1 MNLLELFLKL
11 RTDRT
16 KSWIETT
23 ATFTGRRNKAAA
35 RTKTGYHEL
44 DHYEYELTYW
54 VDDKEESGLYSFYP
68 LPDPDVE
75 EIKGKTMRI
84 KYNRKKP
91 FMFEAAE

>member
-54 VDDKEESGLYSFYP
+54 VDDKEESGFYSFYP